1 MRCLWSLALAALA
14 MGPVAAVPVEGVT
27 VINNRDYTPAVMTL
41 FASAESS
48 IVMTA
53 FQARFYEDYPGSD
66 SNNLCDALV
75 AAAQRG
81 VSVTFLIDTEDSDW
95 NGNNA
100 QNEDFARRLAE
111 GGCAVYYDNADH
123 VSHTKLIVVDGLAS
137 VISSVNWSHYAL
149 TSNNEC
155 AVIVWGPAIA
165 AEGLA
170 YVREQAAAGR
180 LQTPERPMPDVP
192 VPVDHLSE
200 AITGYAEARGFE
212 VLPCEDAEL
221 MVNAAYYP
229 MLEPLLDAAVGRI
242 DVVQMDA
249 TFYRMRPAHADPP
262 AEGQTS
268 ISQTNEL
275 LTDLADAAARGVE
288 VHLTLDGGR
297 ADEETGEV
305 DNRNLDFA
313 LRARSQGVHVWWDS
327 PQATTHAKFLVIDDN
342 LSIVGST
349 NWTLFGVEGQN
360 NEMSVLMR
368 SPEVASRMRDF
379 VHAIQASGEPF
390 TQQF

>member
-165 AEGLA
+165 G
-170 YVREQAAAGR
+170 
-180 LQTPERPMPDVP
+180 P
-192 VPVDHLSE
+192 
-200 AITGYAEARGFE
+200 
-212 VLPCEDAEL
+212 
-221 MVNAAYYP
+221 
-229 MLEPLLDAAVGRI
+229 
-242 DVVQMDA
+242 
-249 TFYRMRPAHADPP
+249 
-262 AEGQTS
+262 
-268 ISQTNEL
+268 
-275 LTDLADAAARGVE
+275 
-288 VHLTLDGGR
+288 
-297 ADEETGEV
+297 
-305 DNRNLDFA
+305 
-313 LRARSQGVHVWWDS
+313 
-327 PQATTHAKFLVIDDN
+327 
-342 LSIVGST
+342 
-349 NWTLFGVEGQN
+349 
-360 NEMSVLMR
+360 
-368 SPEVASRMRDF
+368 
-379 VHAIQASGEPF
+379 
-390 TQQF
+390 